1 MLPSGYLKK
10 APSPNRGVDQIRTS
24 VAAIGNL
31 YLIAPAV
38 PWHKPNYANRHI
50 KCYPFQ
56 VARPALHVEPTGCH
70 KSFANNNGDID
81 MKTIDQNLAKPSEPG
96 IATELPHQRN
106 EWPRTKSRLIPDAI
120 QSTRRWCAALSIGA
134 ALFTA
139 DASAT
144 VVTNLDTF
152 FVQRGSSTFFL
163 DTFSDGMAPPS
174 SPSAISYTVGGSY
187 GASSESGGKLQLN
200 SSLGQSFQNAP
211 GQFRL
216 SQSATLN
223 TNTDSQNTTLG
234 LKQGMNFGIYGQF
247 DFGTLSA
254 TGDNF
259 GILVTDRVG
268 NTVSEQLQVQISRS
282 SLGDLYLSLLR
293 QDFVAQTTSLIN
305 QQLLDITLGDQIV
318 LALEHTAGS
327 TDLTGGYAY
336 VSNGN
341 VGARQ
346 TLGSGSMFDG
356 ESYLRT
362 GFFAAQSLQA
372 VPEPATLALS
382 IAGLAGLLIS
392 RRSKAR
398 RSSLAAMIL
407 PRQKA

>member
-1 MLPSGYLKK
+1 
-10 APSPNRGVDQIRTS
+10 
-24 VAAIGNL
+24 
-31 YLIAPAV
+31 
-38 PWHKPNYANRHI
+38 
-50 KCYPFQ
+50 
-56 VARPALHVEPTGCH
+56 
-70 KSFANNNGDID
+70 